1 MAKRHEIIGIKQ
13 PVRREWMQQAA
24 NSLLAGLDPII
35 IRKELHGFIADQN
48 RNGSKSKISD
58 GNRAFTVNNLMR
70 IWVTPDDELTRFRDA
85 ALKYLH
91 ENSAMETAVH
101 WAMISA
107 AYPFWFNVA
116 FQTGRLLNL
125 QHQITRPQIIS
136 RLKERYGDRE
146 TLTRYARHV
155 IRSFVSWGILKDTGN
170 RGCYEKSKPLAV
182 SDKDL
187 TILLLESALH
197 ASPSG
202 KAALNILLTNP
213 AFFPFQLPTIPG
225 DFIAQNSERIDVD
238 RYSLDDEILRLKENR
253 NQLNIFKENPL

>member
-24 NSLLAGLDPII
+24 NSLLAGLNPVT

-48 RNGSKSKISD
+48 RNGRKSKISD

-70 IWVTPDDELTRFRDA
+70 IWVTPDDELTGFRDA
-85 ALKYLH
+85 ALKYLRDH
-91 ENSAMETAVH
+91 SAMEAAVH

-125 QHQITRPQIIS
+125 QHQITRPQIIN
-136 RLKERYGDRE
+136 RLKEQYGDRE
-146 TLTRYARHV
+146 TIIRDARYV
-155 IRSFVSWGILKDTGN
+155 IRSFVSWGILKDTGVKG
-170 RGCYEKSKPLAV
+170 RYETSTPLAI
-182 SDKDL
+182 SDKNL
-187 TILLLESALH
+187 TVLLFESALH

-213 AFFPFQLPTIPG
+213 AFFPFQLPTISG

-238 RYSLDDEILRLKENR
+238 RYSLDDEMLK
-253 NQLNIFKENPL
+253 LKGK

>member
-13 PVRREWMQQAA
+13 PVRRDWMQQAA
-24 NSLLAGLDPII
+24 NSLLAGLDPVT
-35 IRKELHGFIADQN
+35 IRKEMHGFIANQS

-70 IWVTPDDELTRFRDA
+70 IWVTPDDELTGFRDA
-85 ALKYLH
+85 ALKYLRNH
-91 ENSAMETAVH
+91 SALETAVH

-107 AYPFWFNVA
+107 AYPFWSNVA

-125 QHQITRPQIIS
+125 QHQITRPQIIN

-146 TLTRYARHV
+146 TLIRYARYV
-155 IRSFVSWGILKDTGN
+155 IRSFVSWGVLKDTGVKG
-170 RGCYEKSKPLAV
+170 RYVKSTPLAI

-187 TILLLESALH
+187 AILLLESALH

-213 AFFPFQLPTIPG
+213 AFFPFQLPTISG
-225 DFIAQNSERIDVD
+225 DFIAQNSERIEVD
-238 RYSLDDEILRLKENR
+238 RYSLDDEMLK
-253 NQLNIFKENPL
+253 LKGK

>member
-1 MAKRHEIIGIKQ
+1 MAKRHESIGIKQ

-24 NSLLAGLDPII
+24 NSMLAGLDPKK
-35 IRKELHGFIADQN
+35 IRKELHGFIADQH

-70 IWVTPDDELTRFRDA
+70 IWVTPDDELTGFRDA
-85 ALKYLH
+85 ALKYLRN
-91 ENSAMETAVH
+91 NSAMETAVH

-125 QHQITRPQIIS
+125 QHQITRPQIIN
-136 RLKERYGDRE
+136 RLKEQYGDRE
-146 TLTRYARHV
+146 TITRNARYV
-155 IRSFVSWGILKDTGN
+155 IRSFVSWEVLNDTGN
-170 RGCYEKSKPLAV
+170 KGCYEKHRPQAI
-182 SDKDL
+182 SDKNIA
-187 TILLLESALH
+187 ILLIESALH

-213 AFFPFQLPTIPG
+213 AFFQFQLPTISG

-238 RYSLDDEILRLKENR
+238 RYSLDDEMLKLKEG
-253 NQLNIFKENPL
+253 